1 MRIFIFCFII
11 VIIAAI
17 SIGNME
23 FKNTQEEMESEL
35 VADKDNTW
43 DSDDNTEGMWL
54 YDARGLRRLFENA
67 PKETWKIAGE
77 RYAVEYPNFMMR
89 SDMADSLSMHV
100 FYHDISMKA
109 VVFTDNYD
117 MSLQEK
123 YEGVNKSA
131 FTKSINDSSFLM
143 AGRLW
148 DTMRYF
154 EKYMLLE
161 PRTWMYIRV
170 EFPKGTTKAVDPL
183 LHYVKDYEPHSLW
196 FPLPKYEFDE
206 QINMLTDFEKWK
218 EKK

>member
-23 FKNTQEEMESEL
+23 FKNTQQEKESEI
-35 VADKDNTW
+35 AEGDAW
-43 DSDDNTEGMWL
+43 DSDDSTVWL
-54 YDARGLRRLFENA
+54 YDAIELRQLFETA
-67 PKETWKIAGE
+67 PKETWKIAKE

-89 SDMADSLSMHV
+89 GEQADSMSMHV

-123 YEGVNKSA
+123 YEAVNQAA

-170 EFPKGTTKAVDPL
+170 EFPKGTTWAVDPL

-196 FPLPKYEFDE
+196 YPLPKFEFD
-206 QINMLTDFEKWK
+206 D
-218 EKK
+218 